1 MRKSLK
7 VTDSFSLCV
16 DDYCEYCPDFSP
28 CAETLDIT
36 TIADMPKRKAIHVI
50 GCIEAERCEKIRER
64 MKAEMEA
71 QREEAEKVQSNVR
84 GCENERSEN
93 GADSDN
99 GQSDGGET
107 CLSDVRR
114 KENQSRIIKSDKGG
128 WQAKMMSH
136 FLRGH

>member
-1 MRKSLK
+1 MQI
-7 VTDSFSLCV
+7 TNSFSLNV
-16 DDYCEYCPDFSP
+16 KDYCEYCPYFSP

-36 TIADMPKRKAIHVI
+36 TIADLPNRRAIHVI

-71 QREEAEKVQSNVR
+71 QREKAEKVQREVR
-84 GCENERSEN
+84 GCENKRPEN

-99 GQSDGGET
+99 GQPDGGENRIP
-107 CLSDVRR
+107 DVRE
-114 KENQSRIIKSDKGG
+114 KENKGIVIESDKGG
-128 WQAKMMSH
+128 WRERVMQH

>member
-1 MRKSLK
+1 MQI
-7 VTDSFSLCV
+7 TNSFSLNV
-16 DDYCEYCPDFSP
+16 KDYCEYCPDFSP

-36 TIADMPKRKAIHVI
+36 TIEDLPNRKAIHVI
-50 GCIEAERCEKIRER
+50 GCMYADHCEKIRER

-71 QREEAEKVQSNVR
+71 QREEAEKVQCNVR

-93 GADSDN
+93 GTDSDN

-107 CLSDVRR
+107 CLSDVRQE
-114 KENQSRIIKSDKGG
+114 ENQSRIVKSDKGG
-128 WQAKMMSH
+128 WRAKMMSH

>member
-1 MRKSLK
+1 MQI
-7 VTDSFSLCV
+7 TNSFSLNV
-16 DDYCEYCPDFSP
+16 KDYCEYCPDFSP

-36 TIADMPKRKAIHVI
+36 TIADLPNRKAIHVI
-50 GCIEAERCEKIRER
+50 GCMDAERCEQIRER

-71 QREEAEKVQSNVR
+71 QREETEKVQCNVR

-114 KENQSRIIKSDKGG
+114 EENQSGVSKGG
-128 WQAKMMSH
+128 KGRWQDRLRDL
-136 FLRGH
+136 FLRTS